1 MKVLA
6 LILSGCKS
14 ESSPEQNFP
23 LLRTLKLQ
31 LNFQRAKQKQ
41 QKKDQM
47 FLIYEQKWIRQW
59 STVSCCLT
67 PWITLSGRRDASRVF
82 PRPASNP
89 PLPPSLNASRAAKT
103 CSNPQIFNGG
113 SRSFH
118 RYQPCPAESWGREPE
133 FTVLFFSIRK
143 HAAAKSWSHV
153 VETLLAQSARQTS
166 NKTLSNDVEFSQIR
180 LQTFLFFSHS

>member
-89 PLPPSLNASRAAKT
+89 PLPPSLNASRAAET
-103 CSNPQIFNGG
+103 CSNPQIFNGRLQKFPQIPTMSG
-113 SRSFH
+113 WIMGTRAGVYSFVFRFANMPRPKAEVMLSKRSSLSR
-118 RYQPCPAESWGREPE
+118 RTR
-133 FTVLFFSIRK
+133 
-143 HAAAKSWSHV
+143 
-153 VETLLAQSARQTS
+153 RQT
-166 NKTLSNDVEFSQIR
+166 KLSQSTWNFPKSVCKPFG
-180 LQTFLFFSHS
+180 FFSHS

>member
-1 MKVLA
+1 
-6 LILSGCKS
+6 
-14 ESSPEQNFP
+14 
-23 LLRTLKLQ
+23 
-31 LNFQRAKQKQ
+31 
-41 QKKDQM
+41 M

-166 NKTLSNDVEFSQIR
+166 NKTLSIDVEFSQIR
-180 LQTFLFFSHS
+180 LQTFLFFFSLIIKHLRKLQVPADIFFKSKMSVNLMHENPRCWRLLSAFNFSYMQR

>member
-1 MKVLA
+1 
-6 LILSGCKS
+6 
-14 ESSPEQNFP
+14 
-23 LLRTLKLQ
+23 
-31 LNFQRAKQKQ
+31 
-41 QKKDQM
+41 M

-67 PWITLSGRRDASRVF
+67 PWITLSGRRNASRVF

-89 PLPPSLNASRAAKT
+89 PLPPSLNASRAAET

-133 FTVLFFSIRK
+133 FTVLFFDSLTCRGQKLKSCCRNAPRSVGETDVKQNSLSI
-143 HAAAKSWSHV
+143 
-153 VETLLAQSARQTS
+153 
-166 NKTLSNDVEFSQIR
+166 DVEFSQIR
-180 LQTFLFFSHS
+180 LQTFRFFFSLIIKHLRKLQVPADIFFKSKMSVNLMHENPRCWRLLSAFNFSYMQR

>member
-31 LNFQRAKQKQ
+31 LNFQQAKQKQ

-67 PWITLSGRRDASRVF
+67 PWITLSGRRNASRVF

-133 FTVLFFSIRK
+133 FTVLFFDSQTCRGQK
-143 HAAAKSWSHV
+143 LKSCCRNAPRSV
-153 VETLLAQSARQTS
+153 GET
-166 NKTLSNDVEFSQIR
+166 DVKQNSLNRRGIFPNP
-180 LQTFLFFSHS
+180 FANLFGQRD